1 MFMDFLIPAKQRYY
15 SKDNSE
21 KILKKLSEAI
31 NEVTLSS
38 RHELLCLFD
47 GILSTTPCC
56 YWNKNIYSQVISK
69 LEPLPQQNSGMIID
83 EMAME
88 HFLIGYGTYK
98 QVIDIIN
105 DLSGLNDSA
114 EIKNRQYR
122 IPTYI
127 SIVEGCLTNLF
138 RFIALLLNQTT
149 TKDYSSAYKLSPL
162 CDILNS
168 NDLSC
173 ATQHVDIDIRNA
185 INHGGVIF
193 KEDGRTID
201 FHYMKNHNSV
211 SRTLQV
217 YEFDRLIEQVYDTAS
232 AILLSL
238 SVFLNN
244 HWDLVSIDLSQK
256 SFMSFAL
263 FSLELSI
270 PHCKC
275 RYIFDIPN
283 NKQLNADFY
292 ITNTDRT
299 FILQTAVELAI
310 IIFTRYGDY
319 DQYYFSFSGERLQTS
334 WVRFTN
340 QEVADMTTRK
350 REITDVI
357 QNALKRKDI
366 IIFDPSTEEVN
377 LQEIKYFRF
386 PNYESDDFK
395 ITNIEDGSLP
405 DRKRLRCQLYIGDIT
420 DKGRI
425 LEIIPER
432 ISYAFFPCKSCIFLC
447 YISIYTIFTPR
458 PEEKYASTTP
468 YQQSA
473 YYDHSMPSSLY
484 HCALHTIG
492 LFHRVHHSFYIWSQ
506 TYAGNNAVKMAL
518 VQMAPAFQNRQA
530 LLPAGLLLKQR
541 ILSFCSHLHTGPA
554 LPAVL

>member
-56 YWNKNIYSQVISK
+56 YWDKSIYSQVISK
-69 LEPLPQQNSGMIID
+69 LETLPQQNFGMIID

-98 QVIDIIN
+98 QVTDIIN
-105 DLSGLNDSA
+105 DLSGLNDSP

-173 ATQHVDIDIRNA
+173 ATQHIDIDIRNA

-232 AILLSL
+232 AVLLSL

-340 QEVADMTTRK
+340 KEIADMTTRK

-425 LEIIPER
+425 LEIIRE
-432 ISYAFFPCKSCIFLC
+432 
-447 YISIYTIFTPR
+447 SIEWLKTVKNVDSPTLHHKNGTMEP
-458 PEEKYASTTP
+458 
-468 YQQSA
+468 
-473 YYDHSMPSSLY
+473 DSLY
-484 HCALHTIG
+484 INVYRHDARKNKG
-492 LFHRVHHSFYIWSQ
+492 LFPNNENFVCFVDYNLSGFTTLKNGGIPPKIWAQFYHEKINQLDIAWREGKYIIRHAKKIGANELCPCGSGKKFKKCCRGKGI
-506 TYAGNNAVKMAL
+506 YD
-518 VQMAPAFQNRQA
+518 
-530 LLPAGLLLKQR
+530 
-541 ILSFCSHLHTGPA
+541 
-554 LPAVL
+554 